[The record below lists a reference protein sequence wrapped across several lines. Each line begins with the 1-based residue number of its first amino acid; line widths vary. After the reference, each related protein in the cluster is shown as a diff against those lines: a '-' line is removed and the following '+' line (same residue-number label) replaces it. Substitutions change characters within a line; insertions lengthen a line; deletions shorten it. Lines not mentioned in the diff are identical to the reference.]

1 MMTTFGGKQDI
12 HSFLDLE
19 LRSDWSEEKRESKLC
34 GSLISIVPKIA
45 LIIAGL
51 FAALFSF
58 HSTVTA
64 AETKTVAAIEHIDAD
79 FKSGRLT
86 LDQKVQ
92 LQITAIRYPES
103 LPKKYQSPTLD
114 GRRAIATRCAS
125 TTIQEVR
132 SVWDQLSTETQ
143 KSFSQAFSRP
153 AGSISFISPSG
164 FFHFHYDTTGAN
176 AVSSDDVDLNLIPD
190 FVERC
195 AAYADSTLTKSQ
207 SLGYFLPPSDD
218 TAGGDS
224 LLDIYFQEIS
234 SYGYALP
241 EGTGPA
247 PWNDYYAYLVLHR
260 NFLGF
265 APNYDPEGDQLGSA
279 KATIAHELHHCVQFA
294 YDASDELW
302 FMELDATHMED
313 IVFNATDD
321 NYNYL
326 GGTFGT
332 PQISLMATGN
342 HMYSA
347 FPWALYLDQKFDTSL
362 TRAVWEGARNT
373 SASAALSDSLMG
385 RYGWLQDSAFGEY
398 AVWNFITSTRDD
410 GFHHDEAATY
420 PLATIGTS
428 HSLYP
433 ISQLSG
439 PTAPERFAASYL
451 LFYPGASIGTL
462 RIHFS
467 GDPSKKWRVYSI
479 ATPSE
484 GVHVVQEH
492 ATAVSDDTALIEI
505 PEIEAY
511 LRVALVVVNGSA
523 VAGPGTFSYSADI
536 KLPYAVSS
544 SLVTDSNIYS
554 GGTRKFKVKVSNPS
568 PIPDIF
574 EVSIVDSFGWTTPP
588 LITVAVA
595 AGADTTL
602 SFTVHPPVGTPLG
615 TRNAMHFRSESWGD
629 STVFHLLD
637 GHTTTVLY
645 RGDCNFSGGVSIVD
659 VTHLVAYLF
668 NGGPAP
674 QPVVLSA
681 DFTCSGSVNVVD
693 LTSLVARLFM
703 LGAPCPCNPY

>member
-1 MMTTFGGKQDI
+1 MMTTFDGKQHI
-12 HSFLDLE
+12 HSLLELE
-19 LRSDWSEEKRESKLC
+19 LRSEWSEEERVTQLRCSF
-34 GSLISIVPKIA
+34 ISNVSTIA
-45 LIIAGL
+45 LMIAGL
-51 FAALFSF
+51 FAMLSAF

-64 AETKTVAAIEHIDAD
+64 TETKAVTSIEIIDAD
-79 FKSGRLT
+79 FKSGLLT

-103 LPKKYQSPTLD
+103 LHQKYQPMTME
-114 GRRAIATRCAS
+114 GRKAIATRCAS

-132 SVWDQLSTETQ
+132 SVWNQLSAETQ

-153 AGSISFISPSG
+153 SGSISLVSASG
-164 FFHFHYDTTGAN
+164 FFHFHYDTTGTN
-176 AVSSDDVDLNLIPD
+176 AVPPEDLDLDLVPD

-195 AAYADSTLTKSQ
+195 AAYADSSLTKSQ
-207 SLGYFLPPSDD
+207 SLGYFLPLSDGA
-218 TAGGDS
+218 AGGDS
-224 LLDIYFQEIS
+224 LFDVYFQELS
-234 SYGYALP
+234 SYGYAFP

-247 PWNDYYAYLVLHR
+247 PWNDYYGYLVLHR

-294 YDASDELW
+294 YDAGDELW

-326 GGTFGT
+326 SGTFGT

-373 SASAALSDSLMG
+373 TVSAALSDSLMG
-385 RYGWLQDSAFGEY
+385 RYGWLQDSAFGDY
-398 AVWNFITSTRDD
+398 AVWNFITSTRND
-410 GFHHDEAATY
+410 GFHHDEAGTY
-420 PLATIGTS
+420 PLATAGTS

-433 ISQLSG
+433 VSPLSG
-439 PTAPERFAASYL
+439 PTAPQRFAASYV
-451 LFYPGASIGTL
+451 LFYPGTSIGTL
-462 RIHFS
+462 RIHFY
-467 GDPSKKWRVYSI
+467 GDPSKKWRVYSV
-479 ATPSE
+479 ASPSE
-484 GVHVVQEH
+484 GVHMVQEY
-492 ATAVSDDTALIEI
+492 ATAVSDDSALIEI
-505 PEIEAY
+505 LAIETY
-511 LRVALVVVNGSA
+511 LRIALVVVNVSE
-523 VAGPGTFSYSADI
+523 VAGSGTYSYSADI
-536 KLPYAVSS
+536 KLPYAVNST
-544 SLVTDSNIYS
+544 LMTDSNIYS
-554 GGTRKFKVKVSNPS
+554 GGTRNFKVKVSNPA

-574 EVSIVDSFGWTTPP
+574 DVSIVDSFGWTTPP

-602 SFTVHPPVGTPLG
+602 SFTIHPPVGTPLG

-629 STVFHLLD
+629 STVVHLLD

-645 RGDCNFSGGVSIVD
+645 RGDCNFSGGITVVD
-659 VTHLVAYLF
+659 ITYLVAWLF
-668 NGGPAP
+668 KSGASPKP
-674 QPVVLSA
+674 ILLSG
-681 DFTCSGSVNVVD
+681 DFDCSGSVNVVD
-693 LTSLVARLFM
+693 LTSLVSRLFK
-703 LGAPCPCNPY
+703 GAAPCPCNPY